1 MTQSLSQQRRIDFLR
16 HIVNRV
22 LASSK
27 VSQQIIDDI
36 KKAVGRAEDRFKF
49 DAFSGDIRRLADYI
63 RSRDFN
69 DLVNILKSTPE
80 GLDVL
85 RRILEEA
92 KKAYSDIPE
101 VVEAIEQRLKELG
114 EPVKGEIRREQP
126 IRRLAEKLQEKGFR
140 VIRVDEKEALIEL
153 SKDTMRIRILGI
165 RVKDSKII
173 ADIEVHELSAANED
187 EFVGKLLNL
196 VS

>member
-16 HIVNRV
+16 HIVNKV

-36 KKAVGRAEDRFKF
+36 KKSVGRAEDRFKF
-49 DAFSGDIRRLADYI
+49 DAFSGDVRRLADYI
-63 RSRDFN
+63 RSKDFD

-85 RRILEEA
+85 KRILEEA

-101 VVEAIEQRLKELG
+101 IVEAIDQRLKELG
-114 EPVKGEIRREQP
+114 EPIKGEVRRERP
-126 IRRLAEKLQEKGFR
+126 LRKLAEKLQEKGFGI
-140 VIRVDEKEALIEL
+140 IRVDEKEALIEV
-153 SKDTMRIRILGI
+153 SKDAMRIRILGA

-173 ADIEVHELSAANED
+173 ADIEVHGLSAANED
-187 EFVGKLLNL
+187 EFVGKLLKL
-196 VS
+196 AS

>member
-49 DAFSGDIRRLADYI
+49 DAFSGDVKRLADYI
-63 RSRDFN
+63 RSRDFD

-114 EPVKGEIRREQP
+114 EPIKGEIRREHP

-140 VIRVDEKEALIEL
+140 IIRVNEKEALIEV
-153 SKDTMRIRILGI
+153 SKDAMRIRILGA

-173 ADIEVHELSAANED
+173 ADIEVHGLSAANED
-187 EFVGKLLNL
+187 EFVDKLLKL
-196 VS
+196 TS

>member
-1 MTQSLSQQRRIDFLR
+1 M
-16 HIVNRV
+16 NRV

-49 DAFSGDIRRLADYI
+49 DAFSGDVKRLADYI
-63 RSRDFN
+63 RSRDFD

-114 EPVKGEIRREQP
+114 EPIKGEIRREHP

-140 VIRVDEKEALIEL
+140 IIRVNEKEALIEV
-153 SKDTMRIRILGI
+153 SKDAMRIRILGA

-173 ADIEVHELSAANED
+173 ADIEVHGLSAANED
-187 EFVGKLLNL
+187 EFVDKLLKL
-196 VS
+196 TS

>member
-49 DAFSGDIRRLADYI
+49 DAFSGDVRRLADYI
-63 RSRDFN
+63 RSKDFN

-80 GLDVL
+80 GMDVL

-101 VVEAIEQRLKELG
+101 VVEAIDKKLKELG
-114 EPVKGEIRREQP
+114 EPIREETREEQP
-126 IRRLAEKLQEKGFR
+126 IRKLAEKLQEKGFKI
-140 VIRVDEKEALIEL
+140 IRADEREALIDASRD
-153 SKDTMRIRILGI
+153 SKRIRILRVRVRDSGI
-165 RVKDSKII
+165 T
-173 ADIEVHELSAANED
+173 ADIEAYGLSAANED
-187 EFVGKLLNL
+187 ELVDKILKL

>member
-1 MTQSLSQQRRIDFLR
+1 M
-16 HIVNRV
+16 
-22 LASSK
+22 
-27 VSQQIIDDI
+27 SQQIIDDI

-49 DAFSGDIRRLADYI
+49 DAFSGDVRRLADYI
-63 RSRDFN
+63 KSRDFD
-69 DLVNILKSTPE
+69 DLVNLLKSTPE

-114 EPVKGEIRREQP
+114 GPVKGEIRREQP
-126 IRRLAEKLQEKGFR
+126 IRRLAEKLQEKGFKI
-140 VIRVDEKEALIEL
+140 IRVDEKEALIEV
-153 SKDTMRIRILGI
+153 SKDAMRIRILGVI
-165 RVKDSKII
+165 VKDSKII
-173 ADIEVHELSAANED
+173 ADIEIHGLSAASED
-187 EFVGKLLNL
+187 EFVDKLLRL